1 MFSVIHFLEFM
12 AKSSKLCVIYNMAAK
27 YRAPIFQLMDK
38 EMDIDWYYSNQIGD
52 IKEIAPSLLKK
63 VTKLRI
69 TNIIGH
75 IYWQH
80 GVMSLIN
87 HSEYNTFLALG
98 ELFSL
103 STWGLLIKRKLFYKN
118 KKIYLWS
125 HGWYGREG
133 FIKKWIKRS
142 FFGLA
147 DGTFL
152 YGNYAR
158 EVAIKQ
164 GNNPDKFVVIHNSLD
179 YYKHKQLRE
188 SITATSIYRNH
199 FGNSNPTLIFIG
211 RLTRVKKLNQV
222 IKAVARLKERE
233 EHYNI
238 VFVGDG
244 EERESLKNLS
254 SELNIPVWFYGSCY
268 DEAKNAELIYNAD
281 LCISPGNVGLTAIH
295 TMTFGTPV
303 ITHSN
308 LPNQMPE
315 FEAIHD
321 GKTGAFFTED
331 SVDSLAKVISGWFS
345 ATNYSRENIRHN
357 CQEEIDNYWT
367 PQFQLEVLRQ
377 KL

>member
-1 MFSVIHFLEFM
+1 
-12 AKSSKLCVIYNMAAK
+12 
-27 YRAPIFQLMDK
+27 MDR
-38 EMDIDWYYSNQIGD
+38 ELDIDWYFGEPIGD
-52 IKEIAPSLLKK
+52 IKGLDPKVLKN
-63 VTKLRI
+63 
-69 TNIIGH
+69 TNIIGRKTWRGL
-75 IYWQH
+75 IWQK
-80 GVMSLIN
+80 GTLKLLCANNYDRYLM
-87 HSEYNTFLALG
+87 LG
-98 ELFSL
+98 EPFTL
-103 STWGLLIKRKLFYKN
+103 STWLFMMMRPLVAPK

-133 FIKKWIKRS
+133 VIKKWIKRC

-147 DGTFL
+147 NGTFL

-158 EVAIKQ
+158 EVAIQQ
-164 GNNPDKFVVIHNSLD
+164 GNNPNKFGVIHNSLD
-179 YYKHKQLRE
+179 YEKHKKLRE
-188 SITATSIYRNH
+188 SISTTSIYSDH
-199 FGNSNPTLIFIG
+199 FGNDNPTLIFIG
-211 RLTRVKKLNQV
+211 RLTKVKKLNQV
-222 IKAVARLKERE
+222 IEAVAQLKEKNE
-233 EHYNI
+233 YYNI
-238 VFVGDG
+238 IFVGDG
-244 EERESLKNLS
+244 EERDSLQKLS
-254 SELNIPVWFYGSCY
+254 SELDIPVWFYGSCY
-268 DEAKNAELIYNAD
+268 DEAKNAELIHNAD

-367 PQFQLEVLRQ
+367 PQFQLNTLKQ
-377 KL
+377 YLI